1 MTQEDNK
8 ELVRRF
14 YDAFDRA
21 DIETLDALVADDF
34 LIQTAVPGMLQG
46 RDGFWQGARMLMNAF
61 SERQTIVDLLIV
73 EGDLVTAVHTHI
85 ALHSGPYL
93 GFPATGKQF
102 KINGIEVF
110 RIVNGKIKE
119 YWRRDDE
126 LGMLMQIGLIP
137 TPARS

>member
-14 YDAFDRA
+14 YEAFDRA
-21 DIETLDALVADDF
+21 DIDTLDALVADDF
-34 LIQTAVPGMLQG
+34 LIRTAVPGMLQG
-46 RDGFWQGARMLMNAF
+46 RDGFWQGARMLMAAF
-61 SERQTIVDLLIV
+61 PERHTTVDLLIA
-73 EGDLVTAVHTHI
+73 EGDLVTAVHTHEGV
-85 ALHSGPYL
+85 HGGPYL
-93 GFPATGKQF
+93 GFPATGKRF

-110 RIVNGKIKE
+110 RIVGGKITE

-137 TPARS
+137 TPTRS